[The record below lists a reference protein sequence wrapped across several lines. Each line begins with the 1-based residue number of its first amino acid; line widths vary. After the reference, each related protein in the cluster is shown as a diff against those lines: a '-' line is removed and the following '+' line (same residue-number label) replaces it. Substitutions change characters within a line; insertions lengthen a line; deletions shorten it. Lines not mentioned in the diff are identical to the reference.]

1 MSFVKV
7 SPEAMLAKAADLA
20 GIASTIST
28 ANATAAAQTTSVA
41 APAADGVSALVAEIF
56 GSHAASYQEF
66 SAQMAAVHEQLV
78 QTLTASG
85 NAYANAEAVNA
96 QRIGAASLLGY

>member
-7 SPEAMLAKAADLA
+7 GPEAMLAKAADLA
-20 GIASTIST
+20 GIASTISA
-28 ANATAAAQTTSVA
+28 ANENAAAQTTSVA
-41 APAADGVSALVAEIF
+41 APAADAVSALVAELF
-56 GSHAASYQEF
+56 GSHGANYQQF
-66 SAQMAAVHEQLV
+66 SSQMAEIHEQIV

-85 NAYANAEAVNA
+85 NAYANAEAANT